1 MKLIGQLKNK
11 VEKAETKGEAMKI
24 IREAG
29 MLLDD
34 QEMDQVI
41 GGSDSLASS
50 RCSYAFA
57 KEQEYISE
65 QLLRN
70 DHRSLV

>member
-1 MKLIGQLKNK
+1 MQHIGKLKENI
-11 VEKAETKGEAMKI
+11 EKAETKEEAMKI

-41 GGSDSLASS
+41 GGSGGVGSHASS
-50 RCSYAFA
+50 HLSMPFTR
-57 KEQEYISE
+57 E
-65 QLLRN
+65 
-70 DHRSLV
+70 

>member
-34 QEMDQVI
+34 QELDQVT
-41 GGSDSLASS
+41 GGFGPHTSS
-50 RCSYAFA
+50 HLSRPY
-57 KEQEYISE
+57 EYKDDIITTDLWE
-65 QLLRN
+65 
-70 DHRSLV
+70 